1 MKRQLILGFMAVVFV
16 VGCGVS
22 VELPPESTVNE
33 VKGQA
38 LARLEKTEK
47 ALAAGRTGSRGGGLG
62 LKTLCE
68 EINYLRGTLRLTKVG
83 TAEDVKRFEEFYY
96 HLARKAGDGGAEMP
110 AHLEAG
116 ETPLV
121 EAGDL
126 ETLLPQIRRAIEALP
141 DSDLRPAPK
150 GSR

>member
-1 MKRQLILGFMAVVFV
+1 MKRQLILGFVAVVFV
-16 VGCGVS
+16 AGCGVS

-33 VKGQA
+33 VKAQA
-38 LARLEKTEK
+38 LDRLEKIEE
-47 ALAAGRTGSRGGGLG
+47 ALAAGGTGGRGGGLG

-68 EINYLRGTLRLTKVG
+68 EVNYLRGTLRLTKVG

>member
-1 MKRQLILGFMAVVFV
+1 MKRQLILGVMAVVLV
-16 VGCGVS
+16 VGCNVT
-22 VELPPESTVNE
+22 VEVPPESTVNE
-33 VKGQA
+33 VKAQA
-38 LARLEKTEK
+38 LDRLEKVEK
-47 ALAAGRTGSRGGGLG
+47 ALASGGTGGRGGGLG
-62 LKTLCE
+62 LKEFCE
-68 EINYLRGTLRLTKVG
+68 EINYLRGTLRLTGVG
-83 TAEDVKRFEEFYY
+83 TEEDLKRFDEFYY

-126 ETLLPQIRRAIEALP
+126 ATLLPQIRRAIEALP
-141 DSDLRPAPK
+141 DSGLRPAPK